1 MVEKFNKKELDLPW
15 AKSEEIDRHI
25 YSEKYGLVIHCC
37 HRNFSDF
44 ILEAVNNYHDLMALK
59 EEYESAKEFVL
70 DDKCSESEQHCGC
83 VSVLRPETKKLE
95 KENKDLKDR
104 VKNLLKFRISVSDEY
119 RKKAQRC
126 FNEECPHYNVN
137 IPTFCDSLSIKQMR
151 KCTKL
156 RAEESEVDNG

>member
-15 AKSEEIDRHI
+15 VKSEQLDRHI

-59 EEYESAKEFVL
+59 EEYENPKKFVL
-70 DDKCSESEQHCGC
+70 DEKCSEEEKHCGC
-83 VSVLRPETKKLE
+83 VSILRPETKKLE

-104 VKNLLKFRISVSDEY
+104 VKKLLKFNTIVSDEY
-119 RKKAQRC
+119 RNKAERC
-126 FNEECPHYNVN
+126 FNKGCPHHNINVPTHCDYLN
-137 IPTFCDSLSIKQMR
+137 IKKMR

-156 RAEESEVDNG
+156 KAEELDIDG